1 MSNSVGSKFS
11 VKTSTAVIV
20 ANMIGTGVFTS
31 LGFQLLDINSG
42 FLILLLWALG
52 GLSAVCG
59 AMCYAELGSALPR
72 SGGEYNFLSRL
83 LHPAAGFVS
92 GWISLSIG
100 FAAPVAL
107 SAITFAS
114 YLLPS
119 LGIKYDLAISLVAAG
134 LIVGMTVIHA
144 RSRTGSALTQQAFTA
159 IKILLIV
166 AFCIA
171 ALAFSPELQS
181 VRFMPAKDDIT
192 TLGSTA
198 FAVSLIYVSYAYT
211 GWNAA
216 TYLSGEMENPQR
228 NLPITLIA
236 GTAIVTLLYIALNYV
251 FLKVAPMA
259 QMQGQ
264 IEIAYIAAVA
274 AFGERGGQ
282 LTGVILALLLVSTVS
297 AMTIAGPR
305 VLQVIGQDFRAFTLF
320 ARENASGVP
329 NIAVYFQGAMAVL
342 FVVTSSF
349 ESILVFAGMTLA
361 LNSFITV
368 ATVFVL
374 RRKQFVQTA
383 SYTMPL
389 FPIPAVIYLTLTGW
403 TIIFAAMSRPQEA
416 AFSAALIVA
425 GLLVYRFSAGLEV
438 NSNGPRAD

>member
-1 MSNSVGSKFS
+1 MPKTVVSKFS
-11 VKTSTAVIV
+11 LKTSTAVIV

-31 LGFQLLDINSG
+31 LGFQLLDISSG
-42 FLILLLWALG
+42 FLILLLWVLG

-59 AMCYAELGSALPR
+59 AMSYAELGAALPR

-92 GWISLSIG
+92 GWVSLSIG

-119 LGIKYDLAISLVAAG
+119 FGVKSDFATSVAAAS
-134 LIVGMTVIHA
+134 LIVIMTVVHS
-144 RSRTGSALTQQAFTA
+144 RSRTGSALTQQAFTL

-166 AFCIA
+166 VFCIA
-171 ALAFSPELQS
+171 ALAFSPELQTL
-181 VRFMPAKDDIT
+181 RFTPHTDDIA

-236 GTAIVTLLYIALNYV
+236 GTAIVSLLYMALNYV
-251 FLKVAPMA
+251 FLKVAPIE

-264 IEIAYIAAVA
+264 IEIAYIAAAA
-274 AFGERGGQ
+274 AFGPNGGQ

-305 VLQVIGQDFRAFTLF
+305 VLQVIGQDFRVFKVF
-320 ARENASGVP
+320 ACENISGVP
-329 NIAVYFQGAMAVL
+329 NNAIYFQGVMAVV
-342 FVVTSSF
+342 FVLTSSF

-361 LNSFITV
+361 LNSFVTV
-368 ATVFVL
+368 SCVFVL
-374 RRKQFVQTA
+374 RRSTNDKSST
-383 SYTMPL
+383 YTMPL
-389 FPIPAVIYLTLTGW
+389 YPLPAVIYLTLTGW
-403 TIIFAAMSRPQEA
+403 TIVFAAMSRPQEA
-416 AFSAALIVA
+416 AFSAALIIS
-425 GLLVYRFSAGLEV
+425 GLIVYKASASRQHSSG
-438 NSNGPRAD
+438 